1 MSLTTFNPERAVLE
15 IPFSERY
22 EQASESVRIVRF
34 GPASKALTFNI
45 QSVSELAMGAE
56 LPASA
61 FRLTDVGADG
71 DHRLVQLRFRGD
83 AFTKAFREEVQPEN
97 FLERL
102 KTGLLKVQEQ
112 TTEQYLTRATVA
124 SVVKIYNQ
132 LHQTLRGTH
141 APLFAAL
148 TGRTTLA
155 ISAAVPEIV
164 TADKEP
170 ALVTLYVEPRPI
182 LKG

>member
-1 MSLTTFNPERAVLE
+1 MRVFNPDSAVLE

-22 EQASESVRIVRF
+22 EEAADTVRVVRF

-45 QSVSELAMGAE
+45 QSVSEMATGTE
-56 LPASA
+56 LPTSA
-61 FRLTDVGADG
+61 FRLTDAGADG
-71 DHRLVQLRFRGD
+71 DHRLVQLRFRGE
-83 AFTKAFREEVQPEN
+83 AFTKVFREEVQPEN

-102 KTGLLKVQEQ
+102 KGGLLKVQEQ
-112 TTEQYLTRATVA
+112 TTEAYLTRATVA
-124 SVVKIYNQ
+124 SVVKVYNQ

-155 ISAAVPEIV
+155 ISAEVPEIL
-164 TADKEP
+164 TDNKEP
-170 ALVTLYVEPRPI
+170 TLVTLYVKPRPI